1 MNILKENY
9 RAKKTPESK
18 GEKKKQK
25 RSRNVA
31 AASVAA
37 GLVDVDN

>member
-9 RAKKTPESK
+9 RAKKNPESK

-25 RSRNVA
+25 RKRNV

-37 GLVDVDN
+37 GLVGVDN